1 MDLKNKNV
9 LVTGSTRGIGLAI
22 AKRFSQLGANVI
34 LHGRSQPS
42 ETVLADFPEG
52 TPVIL
57 GDIADADTIQPVIQ
71 ALIEEVGQI
80 DVLVNNAGIVKDT
93 LAIRM
98 SSADFAQVVDT
109 NLTGTFNVTQ
119 PVFKHM
125 LKKRTGA
132 IINLSSIVGLHGN
145 MGQAN
150 YAASKAGL
158 IGLTKSLAKE
168 GASRGIRV
176 NAIAPGMIDS
186 DMTSQLSEKVQANI
200 KDAIPL
206 KRLGNA
212 DEIAQTAQFLIE
224 NDYVTGETITV
235 DGGLSL

>member
-1 MDLKNKNV
+1 
-9 LVTGSTRGIGLAI
+9 
-22 AKRFSQLGANVI
+22 
-34 LHGRSQPS
+34 
-42 ETVLADFPEG
+42 
-52 TPVIL
+52 
-57 GDIADADTIQPVIQ
+57 
-71 ALIEEVGQI
+71 
-80 DVLVNNAGIVKDT
+80 
-93 LAIRM
+93 
-98 SSADFAQVVDT
+98 
-109 NLTGTFNVTQ
+109 
-119 PVFKHM
+119 
-125 LKKRTGA
+125 
-132 IINLSSIVGLHGN
+132 

-212 DEIAQTAQFLIE
+212 DEIAQTAQF
-224 NDYVTGETITV
+224 
-235 DGGLSL
+235 